1 MTYNPFIEP
10 NGQPIAYVR
19 EVAPEDLPD
28 KLRGTEAK
36 LYALHDAEGNR
47 YVDLVMEGGGVLGI
61 ALVGYTYVLESLGL
75 LFVGLGE

>member
-36 LYALHDAEGNR
+36 LYALHDAEGNQLALTPDR
-47 YVDLVMEGGGVLGI
+47 RI
-61 ALVGYTYVLESLGL
+61 AFALAKRNDMRPLSVH
-75 LFVGLGE
+75 

>member
-36 LYALHDAEGNR
+36 LYALHDAEGNQLALAPDR
-47 YVDLVMEGGGVLGI
+47 RI
-61 ALVGYTYVLESLGL
+61 AFALAKRNDMRPLSVH
-75 LFVGLGE
+75 